1 MTNRRVTNC
10 PNCGGPLPVSG
21 LKCQFCGTRVVDLT
35 MIDFE
40 DRDPT
45 MYVFRI
51 PSRMVTQ
58 TGVGE
63 GYFYISTWARPELL
77 NLNNECETGEV
88 TSIDPTGVKYFPI
101 PTNRSIS
108 FDLTLKAYENPK
120 TREIFKILYEE

>member
-1 MTNRRVTNC
+1 
-10 PNCGGPLPVSG
+10 
-21 LKCQFCGTRVVDLT
+21 

-101 PTNRSIS
+101 PTNRSVS